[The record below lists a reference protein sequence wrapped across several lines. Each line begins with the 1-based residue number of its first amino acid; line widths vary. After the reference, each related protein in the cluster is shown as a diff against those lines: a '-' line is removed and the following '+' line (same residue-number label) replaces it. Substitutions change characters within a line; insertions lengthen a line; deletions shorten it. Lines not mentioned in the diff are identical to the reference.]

1 MNKIYQLL
9 VVFVCIAN
17 TAFTQTKQ
25 FATKQEAETFIVETI
40 KKLTPAP
47 FTFSEYKNGALLFK
61 NPKTEKIDKIFD
73 EGSPSE
79 YSIAGETIKC
89 NAYSVIYLNKIK
101 DIKIDTLLYPNE
113 EKRCRYAFVGDK
125 IGEIGYMPL
134 KSTVGSDKRYRN
146 IIVFLDRTTKN
157 GEDKQGLFLKNDVAL
172 ENDFL
177 EAVRVYWE

>member
-9 VVFVCIAN
+9 LVFVMIAD
-17 TAFTQTKQ
+17 TSFAQTKQ
-25 FATKQEAETFIVETI
+25 FATKQDAETFIVETI

-61 NPKTEKIDKIFD
+61 NPKTEKIDKIFN

-79 YSIAGETIKC
+79 YAIAGETIKC
-89 NAYSVIYLNKIK
+89 NSYSIIYMNKIK
-101 DIKIDTLLYPNE
+101 EIKIDTLLYPNE
-113 EKRCRYAFVGDK
+113 EKRCRYSFVGDK

-134 KSTVGSDKRYRN
+134 KSTVGTDRRYRN

-157 GEDKQGLFLKNDVAL
+157 EDDKLGMFLKNDVAL